1 MESEA
6 QIPKRWTWELVGAA
20 YDRTTRHGG
29 DSLAAG
35 IAFGTLLSLT
45 PLFLIVLAGLSLV
58 VGEGHARG
66 EALAL
71 VRDVVGSRGA
81 SLVGTWID
89 EARAWS
95 TTAGALGL
103 GLFVFGSARLVGI
116 VETAFNVIFELPV
129 APPRSL
135 WISLRAYMTSQ
146 LVGLGVTL
154 AAVLMLIASLLIR
167 IVVPLVFTW
176 LHPWVVGVLSS
187 LASFALLFASLALVF
202 RVLPPRRL
210 LRSEIVEGALI
221 SSAVLELAF
230 TLLRLI
236 TDHVDFGA
244 AYGAAGALIGTLIV
258 LYFAAQLFVLGA
270 EITAELEQRRRLRAE
285 ASKREVLTS

>member
-6 QIPKRWTWELVGAA
+6 QVSKRWTWELVAAA
-20 YDRTTRHGG
+20 YNRTTRHGG

-89 EARAWS
+89 DARAWS

-116 VETAFNVIFELPV
+116 VETAFNVIFELP
-129 APPRSL
+129 AAAEPSSF
-135 WISLRAYMTSQ
+135 WSSLRAYAATQ
-146 LVGLGVTL
+146 LKGLGVTL
-154 AAVLMLIASLLIR
+154 VAVLLLIASLLIR
-167 IVVPLVFTW
+167 IVAPIAFAW
-176 LHPWVVGVLSS
+176 MNEGVLGVIMSI
-187 LASFALLFASLALVF
+187 ASFPLLFASLALIF

-210 LRSEIVEGALI
+210 LPSEIVEGALI
-221 SSAVLELAF
+221 SSAILEVAF
-230 TLLRLI
+230 VLLRLI

-244 AYGAAGALIGTLIV
+244 AYGAAGALIGTLII
-258 LYFAAQLFVLGA
+258 LYFAAQLFVFGA
-270 EITAELEQRRRLRAE
+270 EITAELEQRRRHRTE
-285 ASKREVLTS
+285 ANGRGA

>member
-1 MESEA
+1 MNSET
-6 QIPKRWTWELVGAA
+6 PSTKRWTWELLGAA
-20 YDRTTRHGG
+20 YSRTTRHGG

-71 VRDVVGSRGA
+71 VRDVVGYRGA
-81 SLVGTWID
+81 TLVGTWID

-103 GLFVFGSARLVGI
+103 ALFVFGSARLVGI
-116 VETAFNVIFELPV
+116 VETAFNVVFELPA
-129 APPRSL
+129 APSRSL
-135 WISLRAYMTSQ
+135 WSSLRDYAASQ

-154 AAVLMLIASLLIR
+154 VAVLLLIASLLIR
-167 IVVPLVFTW
+167 IVAPLVLAW
-176 LHPWVVGVLSS
+176 MHEGLVSLLSS
-187 LASFALLFASLALVF
+187 MASFGLLFASLALVF

-210 LRSEIVEGALI
+210 LPSEIAEGALI
-221 SSAVLELAF
+221 SAAILEVAF
-230 TLLRLI
+230 VLLRFI

-258 LYFAAQLFVLGA
+258 LYFAAQLFVFGA
-270 EITAELEQRRRLRAE
+270 EVTAELEHRRRSAT
-285 ASKREVLTS
+285 KKD